1 LPYTNQAG
9 DDERKIQMQ
18 MSLRVAPLPVEK
30 GRVEANKHPCAVL
43 VRRKEKES
51 AGGPADV
58 GGGGHCREISSD
70 HAKGS
75 AAAGTDGRATDGMG
89 WDGVSRR

>member
-1 LPYTNQAG
+1 
-9 DDERKIQMQ
+9 MQ

-51 AGGPADV
+51 AEAVTAVKFPPTMQKVPPLPAPM
-58 GGGGHCREISSD
+58 
-70 HAKGS
+70 
-75 AAAGTDGRATDGMG
+75 DGRRMG
-89 WDGVSRR
+89 WDGMGLADADCARFCPVRASDLPAVN